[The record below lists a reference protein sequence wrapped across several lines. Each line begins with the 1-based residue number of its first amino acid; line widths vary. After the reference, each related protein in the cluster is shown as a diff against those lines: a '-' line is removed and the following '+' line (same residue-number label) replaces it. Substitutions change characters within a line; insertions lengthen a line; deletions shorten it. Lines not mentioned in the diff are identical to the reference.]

1 MNDRK
6 KRAAAQ
12 TATRES
18 EREETVSDPA
28 NEIKSVIESLT
39 ARLGDCVLIPV
50 KPKEKAPAIT
60 GWQSLTIEA
69 TKRDDYWAAFSDESN
84 IGVVLGSASGGLCTV
99 DLDSDEA
106 AEKFLEVNPALAG
119 CLQTRGSRGRNVWV
133 RVVGDFPEK
142 ANLTTET
149 GSTPIGEWRSNRHQT
164 IIWGVHPSG
173 ANYQIVVDG
182 TPAEIPFGGIVW
194 PEGWSAPFIET
205 PEAAMDREFG
215 PLFFAQKKGVAL
227 NHPGLIARFAAE
239 RDLVWEPAERRFY
252 QYESR
257 TGLWKPQTADFMKT
271 AMSRFLLDLSVE
283 TDEQKLATVRTN
295 GTLGALVDLLKG
307 HVERYDPFSKT
318 ERGVVHVLNGMLDL
332 RGAEPALATF
342 HPDYRSR
349 NQIPFAITDTAECP
363 RFLSE
368 LLAPALPPDDIS
380 LLQRWA
386 GAVLLGGVGDEGAEL
401 L

>member
-119 CLQTRGSRGRNVWV
+119 CLQTRG
-133 RVVGDFPEK
+133 
-142 ANLTTET
+142 
-149 GSTPIGEWRSNRHQT
+149 
-164 IIWGVHPSG
+164 
-173 ANYQIVVDG
+173 
-182 TPAEIPFGGIVW
+182 
-194 PEGWSAPFIET
+194 
-205 PEAAMDREFG
+205 
-215 PLFFAQKKGVAL
+215 
-227 NHPGLIARFAAE
+227 
-239 RDLVWEPAERRFY
+239 
-252 QYESR
+252 
-257 TGLWKPQTADFMKT
+257 
-271 AMSRFLLDLSVE
+271 
-283 TDEQKLATVRTN
+283 
-295 GTLGALVDLLKG
+295 
-307 HVERYDPFSKT
+307 
-318 ERGVVHVLNGMLDL
+318 
-332 RGAEPALATF
+332 
-342 HPDYRSR
+342 
-349 NQIPFAITDTAECP
+349 
-363 RFLSE
+363 
-368 LLAPALPPDDIS
+368 
-380 LLQRWA
+380 
-386 GAVLLGGVGDEGAEL
+386 
-401 L
+401 